1 MEQRKYDDPVK
12 SPVIQEIILSNRI
25 GAISVE
31 LARRLNIE
39 PVKALQMFYESKTCE
54 DLHDKSTGLY
64 LYGDL
69 YVADEFMREK
79 EGEGTIIRVGSNKTG
94 HWEINK

>member
-1 MEQRKYDDPVK
+1 MEQKQFEDPMK

-31 LARRLNIE
+31 LARRLNIA
-39 PVKALQMFYESKTCE
+39 PVKALQLFYESKTCA

-64 LYGDL
+64 LFGDL
-69 YVADEFMREK
+69 YVADEFIREK
-79 EGEGTIIRVGSNKTG
+79 N
-94 HWEINK
+94 